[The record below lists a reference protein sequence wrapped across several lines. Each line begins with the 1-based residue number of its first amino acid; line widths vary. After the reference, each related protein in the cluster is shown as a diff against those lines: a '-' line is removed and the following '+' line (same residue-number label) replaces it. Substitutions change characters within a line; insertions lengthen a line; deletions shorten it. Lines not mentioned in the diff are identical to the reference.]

1 MQNPFK
7 KLIKPKDLAFR
18 QVLSATKKAGFPSW
32 QQWKQLPRVLSLS
45 ERKTLVAALSV
56 FVLSLVSLSTWYVA
70 THRMDIPA
78 IGGDYT
84 EALIGEPRFIN
95 PIYSPASD
103 VDADLT
109 RLVYSGIMKW
119 DPSAGLVN
127 DLASDVQV
135 SEDGKTYTVKVRDD
149 ARFQNGDQV
158 RARDVIFTI
167 NAIQDPQYHSPLAV
181 SFQGVAVSQ
190 VDDTTVQF
198 TLEEPF
204 APFLSTLTVGI
215 LPANIWGDIS
225 PRNAL
230 LASRNLEPIGSGPY
244 AFAEFSKDKTGN
256 ILSYTLARN
265 PNYYGE
271 TAHIERITFKFYA
284 SATEAARAL
293 ENRNVEGTSFV
304 PSDLEAEVSGVRSVS
319 VLHPELAREVALY
332 FNQSSS
338 EVLKDKVV
346 RTAIAQAIDKA
357 ALLETAIGGHGRS
370 IDAPIL
376 PGMIGDHPDVAKIA
390 YDTAAAQQALE
401 DAGYKLPEGGTVRTL
416 KKAPSGDLPNELA
429 VTITT
434 VKNAEFVQAAERIAA
449 ELTAVGI
456 KTDVNA
462 VENGSFF
469 ATVIEP
475 HAYQILLTGTL
486 LGVDP
491 DPYPF
496 WHSSQ
501 NRQGGLNLALYAN
514 RNADA
519 LLETARKS
527 TNLEDRAK
535 AYRDFQDLVAADVPA
550 VFLYQSSYAYAI
562 ANKVKGVD
570 IPSVISPAD
579 RFANITDWY
588 VKTRKVLK

>member
-1 MQNPFK
+1 MLNPFK
-7 KLIKPKDLAFR
+7 KLASPKDLAFR
-18 QVLSATKKAGFPSW
+18 QVLSATKKAGLPSW
-32 QQWKQLPRVLSLS
+32 QQWKQLPRVLSLA
-45 ERKTLVAALSV
+45 ERKVLLSALSLCV
-56 FVLSLVSLSTWYVA
+56 VSLISLSSWYVV

-78 IGGDYT
+78 VGGDYT

-95 PIYSPASD
+95 PIYSSASD

-109 RLVYSGIMKW
+109 RLVYSGLMRW
-119 DPSAGLVN
+119 NPSAGLAN

-135 SEDGKTYTVKVRDD
+135 SEDGKTYTVKIRDD
-149 ARFQNGDQV
+149 AKFHNGDQV

-167 NAIQDPQYHSPLAV
+167 DAIQDPQYHSPLAV

-198 TLEEPF
+198 ALEEPF

-215 LPANIWGDIS
+215 LPANVWGDIS

-244 AFAEFSKDKTGN
+244 KFAEFAKDKTGT
-256 ILSYTLARN
+256 ILSYTLKRN
-265 PNYYGE
+265 ADYYNDQ
-271 TAHIERITFKFYA
+271 AHIERITFKFYG

-304 PSDLEAEVSGVRSVS
+304 PSDLETEVGNVRSAT

-332 FNQSSS
+332 FNQSASDA
-338 EVLKDKVV
+338 LKDKAV
-346 RTAIAQAIDKA
+346 RTAIAQAVDKA
-357 ALLETAIGGHGRS
+357 AVINAAVGGHGRP
-370 IDAPIL
+370 IEAPIL
-376 PGMIGDHPDVAKIA
+376 PGSLGEHPDVAKIA
-390 YDTAAAQQALE
+390 FDVSAAQKTLE

-416 KKAPSGDLPNELA
+416 KKAPGGDLPNELS

-434 VKNAEFVQAAERIAA
+434 VKNAEFVQAAEAIAS
-449 ELTAVGI
+449 ELAVVGI
-456 KTDVNA
+456 KADVNA

-519 LLETARKS
+519 LLETARKA
-527 TNLEDRAK
+527 TNSDDRAK

-550 VFLYQSSYAYAI
+550 VFLYQSTYAYAI
-562 ANKVKGVD
+562 ADKVKGVD

-579 RFANITDWY
+579 RFANVTDWY